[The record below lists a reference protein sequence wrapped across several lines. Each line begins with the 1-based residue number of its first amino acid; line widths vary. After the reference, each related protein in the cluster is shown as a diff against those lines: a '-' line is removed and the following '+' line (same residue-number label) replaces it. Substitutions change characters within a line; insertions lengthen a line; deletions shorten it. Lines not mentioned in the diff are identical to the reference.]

1 MSRIFQEGERVRVV
15 KPDYWNNGKV
25 GTVKSHHPNGIVNVV
40 FDASPRDHVSGVW
53 HEDLRLVLTE
63 GEEIDKLAD
72 EIQRVDPERFGDW
85 GDAAA
90 LALKLYEKGV
100 RHDGVQ

>member
-53 HEDLRLVLTE
+53 HEDL
-63 GEEIDKLAD
+63 
-72 EIQRVDPERFGDW
+72 
-85 GDAAA
+85 A
-90 LALKLYEKGV
+90 LALSEEQEIEAIAEALKKEADVSGWIEEDYIETAKALYKSGIRRV
-100 RHDGVQ
+100 VK